1 MSLIKRQR
9 YMTHYS
15 QEPRKS
21 DLLVCIPYT
30 YNPSVTNRMRTF
42 CNVKLQKMLDKILS
56 PFLKN
61 ELLRSIIQLKYINKN
76 RIVHYV
82 SGLFLVR
89 VFPPSDCIRTRKTPN
104 MDTFHRV
111 VLRSLSNIHD
121 GAYLWK

>member
-30 YNPSVTNRMRTF
+30 CNPAVTNRMITF
-42 CNVKLQKMLDKILS
+42 CNAKLQKMLDKILS
-56 PFLKN
+56 SFLKN

-82 SGLFLVR
+82 FGAVLVR

-111 VLRSLSNIHD
+111 RLRSLSNIHD